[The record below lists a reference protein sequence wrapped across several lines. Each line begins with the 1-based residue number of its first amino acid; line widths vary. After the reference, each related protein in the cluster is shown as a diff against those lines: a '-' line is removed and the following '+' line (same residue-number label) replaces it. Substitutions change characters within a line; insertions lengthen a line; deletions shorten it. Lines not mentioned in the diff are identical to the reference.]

1 MNESTG
7 GLRIL
12 TALQWRVIF
21 SAIALVVDMGLA
33 ASQPV
38 GAQTDPTS
46 CGHFDRQEDAQAV
59 LDSGLLAD
67 PSVLDPDGD
76 GTACEFRFGE
86 QPGEGAVYDPISC
99 GHFETQEA
107 AQAAFDAGQ
116 FDDPSVLDPD
126 GDGIACEFA
135 FGIEGESQGSGT
147 ETVVALPETGA
158 GPMVTS
164 GFSGS
169 LIAVALLLG
178 AGFLAGLHKTVRR

>member
-1 MNESTG
+1 VGVSSLMIGMSA
-7 GLRIL
+7 
-12 TALQWRVIF
+12 AL
-21 SAIALVVDMGLA
+21 A
-33 ASQPV
+33 QPV

-76 GTACEFRFGE
+76 GIACEFRFGNE
-86 QPGEGAVYDPISC
+86 PGEGAVFDPTSC

-107 AQAAFDAGQ
+107 AQVALDAGQ
-116 FDDPSVLDPD
+116 VDDPSVLDAD

-135 FGIEGESQGSGT
+135 FGIEGESQVSGT
-147 ETVVALPETGA
+147 EAVVALPETGA
-158 GPMVTS
+158 GPMVTN

-169 LIAVALLLG
+169 LIAVALLMV
-178 AGFLAGLHKTVRR
+178 AGIGAGLHKTVRQ